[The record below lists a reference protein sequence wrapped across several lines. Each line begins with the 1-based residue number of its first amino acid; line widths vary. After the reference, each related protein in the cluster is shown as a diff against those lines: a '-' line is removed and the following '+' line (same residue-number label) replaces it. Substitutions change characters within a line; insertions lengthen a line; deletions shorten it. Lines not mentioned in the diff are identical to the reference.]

1 MADNLDKKYYKIGE
15 VAQILNLPQST
26 LRFWEKKFTIIH
38 PRRNDRGTRFYT
50 PADIERLR
58 MVHYLVHEKGLK
70 IDAAISQVNNNRS
83 NISRRFEVIERL
95 KSIRAT
101 LSEILDAL

>member
-70 IDAAISQVNNNRS
+70 IEAAINQVNHNRS